1 MGHNQSS
8 HNGGDPEVTV
18 LAKVE
23 SLEVVVRW
31 EWGEKIAAVGM
42 VAGRDMAVGRK
53 RESAMV

>member
-18 LAKVE
+18 FAKME

-31 EWGEKIAAVGM
+31 EWGEKIVAVGM
-42 VAGRDMAVGRK
+42 VAGRGMAVERK